1 MDGLEDPRPRLRGG
15 SGPRK
20 SRGRP
25 GIRARIAGPRK
36 AMEKVLEGDLARFEV
51 PDLLS
56 LLKAGRR
63 TGVLSLER
71 RDQESKLYL
80 RAGDPVFAVSTRE
93 ELRLGRLLARQGRVP
108 AEIVDEALAWH
119 QANRGRLGPGPLPP

>member
-1 MDGLEDPRPRLRGG
+1 MDGLEDPRPRLRRGR
-15 SGPRK
+15 GPRK

-36 AMEKVLEGDLARFEV
+36 VMEKVLEGDIARFEV

-80 RAGDPVFAVSTRE
+80 RAGDPGLAVFTRGE
-93 ELRLGRLLARQGRVP
+93 MP
-108 AEIVDEALAWH
+108 
-119 QANRGRLGPGPLPP
+119 PGHP